1 MNYFKTFLLML
12 VLTGVLIVAGGAI
25 GGKQGMIIALIIAAI
40 MNLGTYWFSDK
51 VVLSMY
57 HATPVTETEYPEIYS
72 IVRNLAVRGN
82 IPMPKVYIVEE
93 DTPNAFATGR
103 NPQHAAVCVTTG
115 IMRLLNANE
124 LSGVIGHEL
133 THVKNRDILIS
144 SIAATVAGAI
154 SMLAWMA
161 EWGAMFGGFGGEG
174 GSDDREGNMIGIIA
188 MAILAPLIATLIQL
202 AISRQREYAADK
214 GGAMLSGNPL
224 YLSSALNKLEEGNK
238 EEPMQANQ
246 MTNATAHMFI
256 INPLRGGAFKNLFST
271 HPATE
276 DRIERL
282 KEMANGRI

>member
-1 MNYFKTFLLML
+1 MNYFKTFVLMTLLT
-12 VLTGVLIVAGGAI
+12 VILIAAGGML
-25 GGKQGMIIALIIAAI
+25 GGTQGMVIALVFAAI
-40 MNLGTYWFSDK
+40 MNIGTYWFSDK
-51 VVLSMY
+51 MVLSMY
-57 HATPVTETEYPEIYS
+57 HATPVTEAEQPELYS

-82 IPMPKVYIVEE
+82 IPMPKVYIVDE

-115 IMRLLNANE
+115 IMRILNNNE

-161 EWGAMFGGFGGEG
+161 EWGAMFTGFGGR
-174 GSDDREGNMIGIIA
+174 SNDREGNIVGLIV

-214 GGAMLSGNPL
+214 GGAALSGNPL
-224 YLSSALNKLEEGNK
+224 YLASALNKLEAGNE
-238 EEPMQANQ
+238 EEPMPANQ
-246 MTNATAHMFI
+246 VTHATAHMFI
-256 INPLRGGAFKNLFST
+256 VNPLRSGAFKSLFST

-276 DRIERL
+276 DRIEKL
-282 KEMANGRI
+282 KEMARGAGR

>member
-1 MNYFKTFLLML
+1 MNYFKTFILML
-12 VLTGVLIVAGGAI
+12 VLTAILILI
-25 GGKQGMIIALIIAAI
+25 GGVIGGRTGMVVALIFAAA
-40 MNLGTYWFSDK
+40 MNMGTYWFSDK

-57 HATPVTETEYPEIYS
+57 HAIPVTESQQPELYS

-82 IPMPKVYIVEE
+82 IPMPKVYIVDE

-103 NPQHAAVCVTTG
+103 NPAHAAVCVTSG
-115 IMRLLNANE
+115 IMGLLNSNE

-161 EWGAMFGGFGGEG
+161 EWGAMFGGFGGNNDEG
-174 GSDDREGNMIGIIA
+174 EGNIVTLIA
-188 MAILAPLIATLIQL
+188 MAILAPIVATMIQL

-214 GGAMLSGNPL
+214 GGARLSGNPM
-224 YLSSALNKLEEGNK
+224 YLASALEKLERGN
-238 EEPMQANQ
+238 ETDPIPANS
-246 MTNATAHMFI
+246 MTNATAHLFI
-256 INPLRGGAFKNLFST
+256 INPLRGNSLKALFST
-271 HPATE
+271 HPSTE

-282 KEMANGRI
+282 RKMATGTA

>member
-1 MNYFKTFLLML
+1 MNYFKTFVLMTLLTVIL
-12 VLTGVLIVAGGAI
+12 IAAGGVLGGT
-25 GGKQGMIIALIIAAI
+25 QGMVIALVFAAI
-40 MNLGTYWFSDK
+40 MNIGTYWFSDK
-51 VVLSMY
+51 MVLSMY
-57 HATPVTETEYPEIYS
+57 HATPVTEAEQPELYS
-72 IVRNLAVRGN
+72 IVRNLAVMGN
-82 IPMPKVYIVEE
+82 IPMPKVYIVDE

-115 IMRLLNANE
+115 IMRILNNNE

-161 EWGAMFGGFGGEG
+161 EWGAMFTGFGGR
-174 GSDDREGNMIGIIA
+174 SNDREGNIVGLIV

-214 GGAMLSGNPL
+214 GGAALSGNPL
-224 YLSSALNKLEEGNK
+224 YLASALNKLEAGNE
-238 EEPMQANQ
+238 EEPMPANQ
-246 MTNATAHMFI
+246 MTHATAHMFI
-256 INPLRGGAFKNLFST
+256 INPLRSGAFKSLFST

-276 DRIERL
+276 DRIEKL
-282 KEMANGRI
+282 KEMARGV

>member
-1 MNYFKTFLLML
+1 MNYFKTFVLML
-12 VLTGVLIVAGGAI
+12 LLTVILIAAGGAL
-25 GGKQGMIIALIIAAI
+25 GGTQGMVIALIFAAV
-40 MNLGTYWFSDK
+40 MNIGTYWFSDK
-51 VVLSMY
+51 IVLSMY
-57 HATPVTETEYPEIYS
+57 HATPVTEGEQPELYS

-82 IPMPKVYIVEE
+82 IPMPKVYIVDE
-93 DTPNAFATGR
+93 DAPNAFATGR

-115 IMRLLNANE
+115 IMKILNSNE

-161 EWGAMFGGFGGEG
+161 EWGAMFSGFGGR
-174 GSDDREGNMIGIIA
+174 SNDREGNIVGLIL
-188 MAILAPLIATLIQL
+188 MAIIAPLIATLIQL

-224 YLSSALNKLEEGNK
+224 YLASALNKLEAGNE

-246 MTNATAHMFI
+246 MTHATAHMFI
-256 INPLRGGAFKNLFST
+256 VNPLRGGAFKKLFST

-276 DRIERL
+276 DRIKKL
-282 KEMANGRI
+282 KEMARGVEG

>member
-1 MNYFKTFLLML
+1 ML
-12 VLTGVLIVAGGAI
+12 VLTGILIIAGGAI
-25 GGKQGMIIALIIAAI
+25 GGRNGMIIALVFAAV

-57 HATPVTETEYPEIYS
+57 HATPVTEAEYPELYS
-72 IVRNLAVRGN
+72 IVRNLANRGN
-82 IPMPKVYIVEE
+82 IPMPKVYIVDE

-103 NPQHAAVCVTTG
+103 NPQHGAVCVTTG
-115 IMRLLNANE
+115 IMRLLDSNE

-154 SMLAWMA
+154 SMLATMA
-161 EWGAMFGGFGGEG
+161 EWGAMFAGFGGRDNEG
-174 GSDDREGNMIGIIA
+174 EGNIVGMIA
-188 MAILAPLIATLIQL
+188 MAIIAPLIATLVQL

-214 GGAMLSGNPL
+214 GGAMLCGNPM
-224 YLSSALNKLEEGNK
+224 YLANALNKLESGN
-238 EEPMQANQ
+238 EEVPMQANQ

-256 INPLRGGAFKNLFST
+256 INPLSGGMLKSLFST
-271 HPATE
+271 HPSTE

-282 KEMANGRI
+282 REMSRGID

>member
-12 VLTGVLIVAGGAI
+12 ILTGILIVAGGAI
-25 GGKQGMIIALIIAAI
+25 GGEQGMVIALIFAAV

-57 HATPVTETEYPEIYS
+57 HATPVTEAEYPELYS
-72 IVRNLAVRGN
+72 IVRNLAARGN
-82 IPMPKVYIVEE
+82 IPMPKVYIVDEE
-93 DTPNAFATGR
+93 TPNAFATGR
-103 NPQHAAVCVTTG
+103 NPNHAAVCVTTG
-115 IMRLLNANE
+115 IMRILNANE

-161 EWGAMFGGFGGEG
+161 EWGAMFGGFGGR
-174 GSDDREGNMIGIIA
+174 SDDREGNIVGIIA
-188 MAILAPLIATLIQL
+188 MAIIAPLIATMIQL

-224 YLSSALNKLEEGNK
+224 YLASALNKLEAGNE

-246 MTNATAHMFI
+246 MTHATAHMFI
-256 INPLRGGAFKNLFST
+256 VNPLRGGAFKSLFST
-271 HPATE
+271 HPSTE

-282 KEMANGRI
+282 KEMARGGI

>member
-12 VLTGVLIVAGGAI
+12 VLTGILIVAGGVI
-25 GGKQGMIIALIIAAI
+25 GGEQGMIIALMFAAI
-40 MNLGTYWFSDK
+40 MNIGTYWFSDK

-57 HATPVTETEYPEIYS
+57 HATPVTEAEYPKLYS

-82 IPMPKVYIVEE
+82 IPMPKVYMVDE

-115 IMRLLNANE
+115 IMKILNDNE

-154 SMLAWMA
+154 GMLAWMA
-161 EWGAMFGGFGGEG
+161 EWGAMFGGFGGRDG
-174 GSDDREGNMIGIIA
+174 DRDGNIIGIIA

-214 GGAMLSGNPL
+214 GGAMLGGNPL
-224 YLSSALNKLEEGNK
+224 YLADALNKLEAGNE

-246 MTNATAHMFI
+246 MTHATAHMFI
-256 INPLRGGAFKNLFST
+256 VNPLRGGAFKSLFST
-271 HPATE
+271 HPSTE

-282 KEMANGRI
+282 KGMARGGI

>member
-1 MNYFKTFLLML
+1 ML
-12 VLTGVLIVAGGAI
+12 ILTGILIVAGGII
-25 GGKQGMIIALIIAAI
+25 GGEQGMVIALIFAAV
-40 MNLGTYWFSDK
+40 MNIGTYWFSDK

-57 HATPVTETEYPEIYS
+57 HATPVTEAEYPKLYS

-82 IPMPKVYIVEE
+82 IPTPKVYIVEE

-103 NPQHAAVCVTTG
+103 NPKHAAVCVTTG
-115 IMRLLNANE
+115 IMRILNADE

-161 EWGAMFGGFGGEG
+161 EWGAMLGGFGGR
-174 GSDDREGNMIGIIA
+174 SDDREGNIIGIIA
-188 MAILAPLIATLIQL
+188 MAIIAPLIATLIQL

-214 GGAMLSGNPL
+214 GGATLSGNPL
-224 YLSSALNKLEEGNK
+224 YLASALNKLEAGND
-238 EEPMQANQ
+238 EAPMQANQ

-256 INPLRGGAFKNLFST
+256 VNPLRGGAFKSLFST

-276 DRIERL
+276 ARIMRL
-282 KEMANGRI
+282 REMAKGWNR

>member
-12 VLTGVLIVAGGAI
+12 ILTGILIVAGGAI
-25 GGKQGMIIALIIAAI
+25 GGEQGMVIALIFAAV

-57 HATPVTETEYPEIYS
+57 HAVPVTEAEYPELYS
-72 IVRNLAVRGN
+72 IVRNLAARGN
-82 IPMPKVYIVEE
+82 IPMPKVYIVDEE
-93 DTPNAFATGR
+93 TPNAFATGR
-103 NPQHAAVCVTTG
+103 NPNHAAVCVTTG
-115 IMRLLNANE
+115 IMKILNANE

-161 EWGAMFGGFGGEG
+161 EWGAMFGGFGGR
-174 GSDDREGNMIGIIA
+174 SDDREGNIIGIIA
-188 MAILAPLIATLIQL
+188 MAIIAPLIATMIQL

-214 GGAMLSGNPL
+214 GGAMLSGNPM
-224 YLSSALNKLEEGNK
+224 YLASALNKLEAGNE

-246 MTNATAHMFI
+246 MTHATAHMFI
-256 INPLRGGAFKNLFST
+256 VNPLRGGAFKSLFST
-271 HPATE
+271 HPSTE
-276 DRIERL
+276 DRIEKL
-282 KEMANGRI
+282 KEMARGGI

>member
-12 VLTGVLIVAGGAI
+12 VLTGILIVAGGAI
-25 GGKQGMIIALIIAAI
+25 GGEQGMVIALIFAAV

-57 HATPVTETEYPEIYS
+57 HAVPVTEAEYPELYS
-72 IVRNLAVRGN
+72 IVRNLAARGN
-82 IPMPKVYIVEE
+82 IPMPKVYIVDEE
-93 DTPNAFATGR
+93 TPNAFATGR
-103 NPQHAAVCVTTG
+103 NPNHAAVCVTTG
-115 IMRLLNANE
+115 IMKILNANE

-161 EWGAMFGGFGGEG
+161 EWGAMFGGFGGR
-174 GSDDREGNMIGIIA
+174 SDDREGNIIGIIA
-188 MAILAPLIATLIQL
+188 MAIIAPLIATMIQL

-214 GGAMLSGNPL
+214 GGAMLSGNPM
-224 YLSSALNKLEEGNK
+224 YLASALNKLEAGNE

-246 MTNATAHMFI
+246 MTHATAHMFI
-256 INPLRGGAFKNLFST
+256 VNPLRGGAFKSLFST
-271 HPATE
+271 HPSTE
-276 DRIERL
+276 DRIEKL
-282 KEMANGRI
+282 KEMARGGI

>member
-1 MNYFKTFLLML
+1 MNYFKTFILMMLLTVIL
-12 VLTGVLIVAGGAI
+12 IAAGGVLGGT
-25 GGKQGMIIALIIAAI
+25 QGMIIALIFAAI
-40 MNLGTYWFSDK
+40 MNIGTYWFSDK
-51 VVLSMY
+51 MVLSMY
-57 HATPVTETEYPEIYS
+57 HATPVTEAEQPELYS

-82 IPMPKVYIVEE
+82 IPMPKVYIVDE

-115 IMRLLNANE
+115 IMRILNNNE

-161 EWGAMFGGFGGEG
+161 EWGAMFTGFGGR
-174 GSDDREGNMIGIIA
+174 SNDREGNIVGLIV

-214 GGAMLSGNPL
+214 GGAGLSGNPL
-224 YLSSALNKLEEGNK
+224 YLASALNKLEAGNE
-238 EEPMQANQ
+238 EEPMPANQ
-246 MTNATAHMFI
+246 VTHATAHMFI
-256 INPLRGGAFKNLFST
+256 VNPLRSGAFKSLFST
-271 HPATE
+271 HPPTE
-276 DRIERL
+276 DRIKKL
-282 KEMANGRI
+282 KEMARGVA